1 LIFEAGF
8 STAQTVTDLS
18 GRGVGLDVV
27 KRNIQALR
35 GSVEVSSEEGKGS
48 AFTIRLPLTLA
59 IIDGLAVAVGEDKF
73 IIPSDYVT
81 ECAELTS
88 RGELDSDGKG
98 ILNLR
103 GAALPYVRLREA
115 FHMQGENPARENV
128 VVVKVGELDAGIAVD
143 RVLGGRQA
151 VIKPLGKALQKVMGI
166 AGSTILDDGRVGLI
180 IDVPGLL
187 SEITTSAGQTNL
199 AGR

>member
-1 LIFEAGF
+1 M
-8 STAQTVTDLS
+8 
-18 GRGVGLDVV
+18 
-27 KRNIQALR
+27 
-35 GSVEVSSEEGKGS
+35 
-48 AFTIRLPLTLA
+48 
-59 IIDGLAVAVGEDKF
+59 
-73 IIPSDYVT
+73 
-81 ECAELTS
+81 ECAELTGH
-88 RGELDSDGKG
+88 GERNNDGMG

-128 VVVKVGELDAGIAVD
+128 VVVKVGDMNAGIAVD

-151 VIKPLGKALQKVMGI
+151 VIKPLGKALQKIAGI